1 MEIKF
6 RAKRVDFEKLHP
18 VQHWAYG
25 YYFIAPLTAE
35 NCNDVPVKDGHFFL
49 SDGKIRHCIATEH
62 GVVYEVLPETVGQF
76 TGDID
81 LNKVEIYKDD
91 IVRYGNEEGIVTAKV
106 VWKTNEDEGLDIAGF
121 YYEPIGIE
129 EYPEDCDDAI
139 FEVIGNTFDNPELL
153 MKKNDN

>member
-18 VQHWAYG
+18 VQHWVYG

-62 GVVYEVLPETVGQF
+62 GVVYEVLPETVGQYI
-76 TGDID
+76 GLDD
-81 LNKVEIYKDD
+81 KNKVEIYEGDMLEYFMQGYKQTGYYLIENLWDLRIEMDNSDNYLRIDD
-91 IVRYGNEEGIVTAKV
+91 NLKI
-106 VWKTNEDEGLDIAGF
+106 
-121 YYEPIGIE
+121 
-129 EYPEDCDDAI
+129 
-139 FEVIGNTFDNPELL
+139 IGNVFDNPES
-153 MKKNDN
+153 KK